1 LIVRIYIQIFCYNF
15 GFLLYENAYLLIFG
29 FSSLKD
35 VASNCHYLSCFLVK
49 DFLFNCQCFFVF
61 FCQEFSFLIVNVC
74 RVFLSRISVNLE
86 FWVFL
91 SSFSHRL
98 TWCHLSS
105 LIVLSSEIFWVFLF
119 IISRLFNLSLES
131 LVMFIVCLSRPLGL
145 I

>member
-1 LIVRIYIQIFCYNF
+1 MREC
-15 GFLLYENAYLLIFG
+15 LLIDFG
-29 FSSLKD
+29 FSTLKD
-35 VASNCHYLSCFLVK
+35 VA
-49 DFLFNCQCFFVF
+49 
-61 FCQEFSFLIVNVC
+61 FLIVSIC
-74 RVFLSRISVNLE
+74 RVFLSRISFLIVNVFRVFLSMFVVIPVNLE

-98 TWCHLSS
+98 SWCHLSL

-119 IISRLFNLSLES
+119 TISRLFSLSLES